1 MKNRGSGGMI
11 REWVESIV
19 IAVIIALLIRAF
31 IVQAFKIP
39 SGSMEPTLLVGD
51 HLLVNK
57 FVYGVQVPLTEKKL
71 FVFRHPERG
80 DIIVFRYP
88 VDGRKDFIKRVVGL
102 PGETV
107 EIRQKQVY
115 IDGVPYDNP
124 HAVFRA
130 PNVVDQV
137 PRDNFGPVTV
147 PPESVFVMG
156 DNRDRSYDS
165 RFWGFVDYGK
175 IRGKAMIIYWSWNRE
190 ARRLLDKVRFR
201 RLAQIIH

>member
-1 MKNRGSGGMI
+1 MKHSGSGGVI
-11 REWVESIV
+11 REWVQSIV
-19 IAVIIALLIRAF
+19 IAVIIALLIRTF

-57 FVYGVQVPLTEKKL
+57 FVYGLQVPFTEKKL
-71 FVFRHPERG
+71 FVFRQPERG

-102 PGETV
+102 PGETI
-107 EIRQKQVY
+107 EIRQKKVY
-115 IDGVPYDNP
+115 INGEPYHNP
-124 HAVFRA
+124 HAVFRD
-130 PNVVDQV
+130 PQVLDQV

-147 PPESVFVMG
+147 PPDSVFVMG

-190 ARRLLDKVRFR
+190 AKRLLDKVRYN
-201 RLAQIIH
+201 RLLKIIH